1 MFLFTSNPAINICEP
16 LWLFPKETFLEID
29 LLGQW
34 LCKILRLLIQIA
46 KLSSTIVWIYTPT
59 SRKSKYLFSYTLAN
73 MRYYYI
79 KIYFANWR
87 AKSHSVSFS
96 FAFLWF
102 PEKVNFF
109 MFIGHLFWGIIC
121 SSFVIFFFRLSIHI
135 FSNAI
140 WRIVFM
146 LRICLFLPYD
156 LRFSSLSFTF
166 LYVFLFFTFI
176 LKYSQAYRKVAST
189 VQRPFFPQ
197 TLWRV
202 SCWPDAHHPWVL

>member
-1 MFLFTSNPAINICEP
+1 MANLSVPLIKLFLFTSNPAINICEH

-29 LLGQW
+29 LLRQW

-59 SRKSKYLFSYTLAN
+59 SRKSKYLFSYSLAN

-87 AKSHSVSFS
+87 AKNHSVSFS
-96 FAFLWF
+96 FSFLWF

-121 SSFVIFFFRLSIHI
+121 SSFVIFFSVWASI
-135 FSNAI
+135 F
-140 WRIVFM
+140 FLM
-146 LRICLFLPYD
+146 QFEGLFLCWG
-156 LRFSSLSFTF
+156 
-166 LYVFLFFTFI
+166 YVFFYHMICIFPVCLLHFYMFFCFLLLFWNTLRLIEKLQVQYKDLFFP
-176 LKYSQAYRKVAST
+176 
-189 VQRPFFPQ
+189 RPFGG
-197 TLWRV
+197 
-202 SCWPDAHHPWVL
+202 

>member
-1 MFLFTSNPAINICEP
+1 MANLSVPLIKLFLFTSNPAINICEH

-29 LLGQW
+29 LLRQW

-59 SRKSKYLFSYTLAN
+59 SRKSKYLFSYSLAN

-87 AKSHSVSFS
+87 AKNHSVSFS
-96 FAFLWF
+96 FSFLWF

-121 SSFVIFFFRLSIHI
+121 SSFVIFFSVWASI
-135 FSNAI
+135 F
-140 WRIVFM
+140 FLM
-146 LRICLFLPYD
+146 QFEGLFLCWG
-156 LRFSSLSFTF
+156 
-166 LYVFLFFTFI
+166 YVFFYHMICIFPVFLLHFYMFFCFLLLFWNTLRLIEKLQVQYKDLFFP
-176 LKYSQAYRKVAST
+176 
-189 VQRPFFPQ
+189 RPFGG
-197 TLWRV
+197 
-202 SCWPDAHHPWVL
+202 